1 MFQVNETLAGVWGL
15 DASREYTQV
24 EIDASEHLQ
33 WAHRAGA
40 LVNPQGADSSPRG
53 ETFEID
59 GEHSSQR
66 DGVDENEASH
76 AGKTLSR
83 RARERR
89 EN

>member
-15 DASREYTQV
+15 DASREYTQA

-33 WAHRAGA
+33 WAVRAGA
-40 LVNPQGADSSPRG
+40 LVNPQGADFSPRG

-59 GEHSSQR
+59 LR